1 MMGTK
6 NEDENALNQIFF
18 CWTKSM
24 SGGNLDLITIK
35 LGGVALLQQGEMLRL
50 KSFLKISNYLLPT
63 IP

>member
-35 LGGVALLQQGEMLRL
+35 LGGLRCYNKGKCL
-50 KSFLKISNYLLPT
+50 G
-63 IP
+63 